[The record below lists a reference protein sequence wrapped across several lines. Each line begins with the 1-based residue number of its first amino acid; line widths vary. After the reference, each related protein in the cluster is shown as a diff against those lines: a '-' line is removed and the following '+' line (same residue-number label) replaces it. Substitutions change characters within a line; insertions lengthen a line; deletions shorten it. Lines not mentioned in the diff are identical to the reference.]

1 MSCCGEEEKEEV
13 SNPLFRIH
21 QRVWSTIGSTV
32 DSLRRQAPGARMIGE
47 FAVKH
52 AANEAQRRL
61 RPQDTNTDTSQASDT
76 SGESSTD

>member
-13 SNPLFRIH
+13 SHPLFRIH

-61 RPQDTNTDTSQASDT
+61 RAQDTDKKPTQASDAT
-76 SGESSTD
+76 GESSTD